1 MFVAPPELLRVKK
14 TAEPILADVSA
25 DTFML
30 RRGKKMLPMVC
41 LSKQRQYCQTRR

>member
-25 DTFML
+25 DIFML
-30 RRGKKMLPMVC
+30 GELLQFLGEVGRSVDV
-41 LSKQRQYCQTRR
+41 TVH